1 MEHNKGSPEREVHSI
16 IGVLKGDRNIQTNN
30 LSPRTRI
37 IITKRKPRVSRR
49 KEIIKIRAELNDIET
64 KKTKG
69 SMNPE
74 AGSLKR

>member
-1 MEHNKGSPEREVHSI
+1 MGHEGSLEREVHSI

-49 KEIIKIRAELNDIET
+49 RTESRSEQN
-64 KKTKG
+64 
-69 SMNPE
+69 
-74 AGSLKR
+74 